1 MLHTSASLEC
11 VNDLVLANH
20 ILYNEGIV
28 DGFGHVSVRHDKR
41 ADRFLISRSIA
52 PATVTAEDIME
63 CDYEGEPQDARA
75 RKTYLER
82 YIHSEIYKARPDVM
96 AVVHSHS
103 PCIIPFGVTP
113 GKLRPICHMSGFL
126 GVGVPNFEIRDFAGE
141 NSDMLIRSQALGTDL
156 ARTLGSAHFVL
167 MRGHGSTAV
176 GPSLKLAVARAIW
189 AESNAKL
196 QAQSMPMGEVS
207 YMTQGEA
214 AATMA
219 TNEALVDRPWAL
231 WKLCAVQAMAS
242 GAHEAR

>member
-1 MLHTSASLEC
+1 MLHTSASLDC
-11 VNDLVLANH
+11 VNELVLANH

-41 ADRFLISRSIA
+41 ADRFLISRSVA
-52 PATVTAEDIME
+52 PATVVAEDIME
-63 CDYEGEPQDARA
+63 CDYEGEPQDARG

-82 YIHSEIYKARPDVM
+82 YIHSEIYRARPDVM

-103 PCIIPFGVTP
+103 PCIIPFGTTR
-113 GKLRPICHMSGFL
+113 GGLRPICHMSGFL
-126 GVGVPNFEIRDFAGE
+126 GAGVPNFEIRDFAGN
-141 NSDMLIRSQALGTDL
+141 NSDMLIRSRGLGADL
-156 ARTLGSAHFVL
+156 ARTLGSAHFIL

-196 QAQSMPMGEVS
+196 QAQSAPMGEVNF
-207 YMTQGEA
+207 MTEGEA

-231 WKLCAVQAMAS
+231 WKLRAQALSATKK
-242 GAHEAR
+242 A